1 MPPDPRFF
9 PPADSFDL
17 EQLAEISGAN
27 AQKKGWADIVYTE
40 VAALDDAGETSVT
53 FLDNK
58 MYLGQ
63 YQETNAGCC
72 IVSAAYAD
80 QAPTALNLLLSD
92 TPYLAYARIAEA
104 FHPDADRS
112 YCPGHAD
119 NAIHPSATIG
129 EGTVLG
135 AGAVVGPN
143 AEIGEN
149 CRIGPNTFIGDA
161 VRIGDNCRLGPSVSV
176 RFAIIGANVTLFAG
190 VRIGEAGFGFAA
202 SPTGAVTVPQ
212 IGRVVIEDNVEI
224 GANSTIDRGASPDTV
239 IGAGTRID
247 NLVQIGH
254 NVRIGKGCIIVAQSG
269 VAGSCTIGNGVQ
281 IGGQVGI
288 AGHLVIGD
296 DARIAAQSGIMR
308 DIAAG
313 AIIAGSPSMPAK
325 QYFRQVVALSR
336 LAGAKD
342 S

>member
-9 PPADSFDL
+9 PPAGPFNL
-17 EQLAEISGAN
+17 EQLAEIAGAGTDI
-27 AQKKGWADIVYTE
+27 KGTSDGIFSD
-40 VAALDDAGETSVT
+40 VAALDDAGEASVT

-58 MYLGQ
+58 AYLSQ
-63 YQETNAGCC
+63 YRETRAGCC
-72 IVSAAYAD
+72 IVAARFAE
-80 QAPTALNLLLSD
+80 QAPAETSLLLTE

-104 FHPDADRS
+104 FHPDADGS
-112 YCPGHAD
+112 FCPEATD
-119 NAIHPSATIG
+119 DTIHPSAMIG

-143 AEIGEN
+143 AEIGKN
-149 CRIGPNTFIGDA
+149 CRIGPNTYIGDA
-161 VRIGDNCRLGPSVSV
+161 VRIADNCRFGPSVSV
-176 RFAIIGANVTLFAG
+176 RFSIIGSNVTLFAG
-190 VRIGEAGFGFAA
+190 VRIGEAGFGFAV
-202 SPTGAVTVPQ
+202 SPSGAVTVPQ
-212 IGRVVIEDNVEI
+212 VGRVVIEDSVEI
-224 GANSTIDRGASPDTV
+224 GANSTIDRGAGPDTV

-254 NVRIGKGCIIVAQSG
+254 NVQIGKGCIIVAQTG

-288 AGHLVIGD
+288 AGHLRIGD
-296 DARIAAQSGIMR
+296 GARIAAQSGIMR

-313 AIIAGSPSMPAK
+313 AVIAGSPSMPAK
-325 QYFRQVVALSR
+325 QYFRQVAAISR

>member
-27 AQKKGWADIVYTE
+27 ALQKGPADIVYTD
-40 VAALDDAGETSVT
+40 VAALDDAVENLVS

-58 MYLGQ
+58 MYLDQ
-63 YQETNAGCC
+63 FRETKAGCC
-72 IVSAAYAD
+72 IVLADYAD
-80 QAPTALNLLLSD
+80 QAPAATNLLVSD

-112 YCPGHAD
+112 YCPGQAD
-119 NAIHPSATIG
+119 DAVHPSATIG
-129 EGTVLG
+129 EGTILG
-135 AGAVVGPN
+135 AGAVVGLK
-143 AEIGEN
+143 AEIGKN
-149 CRIGPNTFIGDA
+149 CRIGPNSFIGDA
-161 VRIGDNCRLGPSVSV
+161 VRIDDNCRLGPSVSV
-176 RFAIIGANVTLFAG
+176 RFAHIGANVTLSAG

-212 IGRVVIEDNVEI
+212 IGRVLIEDNVEI
-224 GANSTIDRGASPDTV
+224 GANSTVDRGAGPDTV
-239 IGAGTRID
+239 VGAGTRID

-288 AGHLVIGD
+288 AGHLNIGD
-296 DARIAAQSGIMR
+296 GARLAAQSGVMR

-313 AIIAGSPSMPAK
+313 ATVSGSPSVSAK
-325 QYFRQVVALSR
+325 QHFRQVATLSR